1 MKGIRVGRLE
11 LCEARAFVIDAILRA
26 NGILLTTLVA
36 LAALFLIP
44 SNSTFLYYWQGGLF
58 LEGFEVVRWIIILF
72 IGSLYFFSR
81 DGSRDAFVLI
91 TLALALAALLPT
103 LLYEGSK
110 ELWAHNWLAYVA
122 VAMLVSMLVHRRPKE
137 LLAGVLLAACGLSVC
152 NVVSMVLF
160 PGGVYAAEFYF
171 YDNRNA
177 AYQIS
182 FLSLACSL
190 LLDYAFR
197 KRFSLRSLMVFVV
210 VIAQTLLS
218 GSATTSLAMLF
229 LVASLLAI
237 QKKRMR
243 GFFNGLTMLVG
254 SGILFLLVV
263 VVRIENHMG
272 PFIAG
277 VFGKSITFSGRT
289 PIWDLVFALLDGQHV
304 FFGYGVSGNEYL
316 IINQVHYYH
325 THNIY
330 LDILFTSGL
339 IGLVLMLCLLG
350 LTAIRLYKSRHNI
363 SIAIL
368 SSFLGAYLIVGIM
381 EPMANVSFFLFISL
395 AYYWSKRGRQTWDGG
410 ISPSCRNAYKP
421 NRGSKRTPVR
431 CGGFLG

>member
-1 MKGIRVGRLE
+1 MKGIWVGSLE
-11 LCEARAFVIDAILRA
+11 LCEARAFVIDVILRA
-26 NGILLTTLVA
+26 NGILLTALVA

-58 LEGFEVVRWIIILF
+58 LEGFEVVRWITILF
-72 IGSLYFFSR
+72 IGSFYFFSR
-81 DGSRDAFVLI
+81 DESRDAFVLI
-91 TLALALAALLPT
+91 TLALVLAALLPT

-122 VAMLVSMLVHRRPKE
+122 VVMLVSMLVHRRPKE

-289 PIWDLVFALLDGQHV
+289 PIWDLAFTLLDGQHV
-304 FFGYGVSGNEYL
+304 VFGYGVSGNDY
-316 IINQVHYYH
+316 Q
-325 THNIY
+325 
-330 LDILFTSGL
+330 SSS
-339 IGLVLMLCLLG
+339 LLSY
-350 LTAIRLYKSRHNI
+350 A
-363 SIAIL
+363 
-368 SSFLGAYLIVGIM
+368 
-381 EPMANVSFFLFISL
+381 
-395 AYYWSKRGRQTWDGG
+395 
-410 ISPSCRNAYKP
+410 
-421 NRGSKRTPVR
+421 
-431 CGGFLG
+431 

>member
-1 MKGIRVGRLE
+1 
-11 LCEARAFVIDAILRA
+11 
-26 NGILLTTLVA
+26 
-36 LAALFLIP
+36 
-44 SNSTFLYYWQGGLF
+44 
-58 LEGFEVVRWIIILF
+58 
-72 IGSLYFFSR
+72 
-81 DGSRDAFVLI
+81 
-91 TLALALAALLPT
+91 
-103 LLYEGSK
+103 
-110 ELWAHNWLAYVA
+110 
-122 VAMLVSMLVHRRPKE
+122 MLVSMLVHRRPKE

-272 PFIAG
+272 PFY
-277 VFGKSITFSGRT
+277 SGRFRKKHYLFRSHANLGSCVYSAR
-289 PIWDLVFALLDGQHV
+289 WAACCFWLWCFGQ
-304 FFGYGVSGNEYL
+304 
-316 IINQVHYYH
+316 
-325 THNIY
+325 
-330 LDILFTSGL
+330 
-339 IGLVLMLCLLG
+339 
-350 LTAIRLYKSRHNI
+350 
-363 SIAIL
+363 
-368 SSFLGAYLIVGIM
+368 
-381 EPMANVSFFLFISL
+381 
-395 AYYWSKRGRQTWDGG
+395 
-410 ISPSCRNAYKP
+410 
-421 NRGSKRTPVR
+421 
-431 CGGFLG
+431 

>member
-72 IGSLYFFSR
+72 IGSFYFFSR

-91 TLALALAALLPT
+91 TLALVLAALLPT

-110 ELWAHNWLAYVA
+110 E
-122 VAMLVSMLVHRRPKE
+122 SMLVHRRPKE

-229 LVASLLAI
+229 LVASLLVI

-289 PIWDLVFALLDGQHV
+289 PIWDLAFTLLDGQHV
-304 FFGYGVSGNEYL
+304 VFGYGVSGNEYL
-316 IINQVHYYH
+316 IINQAHYYH

-330 LDILFTSGL
+330 LDVLFTSGL
-339 IGLVLMLCLLG
+339 IGLILMLCLLG
-350 LTAIRLYKSRHNI
+350 LTAIRLYKCRHNI
-363 SIAIL
+363 SVAVL
-368 SSFLGAYLIVGIM
+368 SSFFGAYLMVGTM
-381 EPMANVSFFLFISL
+381 EPMTNVSFFLFISL
-395 AYYWSKRGRQTWDGG
+395 AYYWSKRSRLTHANG
-410 ISPSCRNAYKP
+410 ISVRYRNA
-421 NRGSKRTPVR
+421 
-431 CGGFLG
+431 

>member
-1 MKGIRVGRLE
+1 MKGIWVGSLE
-11 LCEARAFVIDAILRA
+11 LCEARAFVIDVILRA
-26 NGILLTTLVA
+26 NGILLTALVA

-58 LEGFEVVRWIIILF
+58 LEGFEVVRWITILL
-72 IGSLYFFSR
+72 IGSFYFFSR
-81 DGSRDAFVLI
+81 DESRDAFVLI
-91 TLALALAALLPT
+91 TLALVLAALLPT

-122 VAMLVSMLVHRRPKE
+122 VVMLVSMLVHRRPKE

-177 AYQIS
+177 AYQNS

-289 PIWDLVFALLDGQHV
+289 PIWDLAFTLLDGQHV
-304 FFGYGVSGNEYL
+304 VFGYGVSGNEYL

-330 LDILFTSGL
+330 LDVLFTSGL
-339 IGLVLMLCLLG
+339 IGLMLMLCLLG
-350 LTAIRLYKSRHNI
+350 LTAIRLYKCRHNI
-363 SIAIL
+363 SVAVL
-368 SSFLGAYLIVGIM
+368 SSFFGAYLMVGTM
-381 EPMANVSFFLFISL
+381 EPMTNVSFFLFISL
-395 AYYWSKRGRQTWDGG
+395 AYYWSKRSRLTHANG
-410 ISPSCRNAYKP
+410 ISLRYRN
-421 NRGSKRTPVR
+421 T
-431 CGGFLG
+431 

>member
-72 IGSLYFFSR
+72 IGSFYFFSR

-91 TLALALAALLPT
+91 TLALVLAALLPT

-122 VAMLVSMLVHRRPKE
+122 VVMLVSMLVHRRPKE

-160 PGGVYAAEFYF
+160 PGGGYAAEFYF

-218 GSATTSLAMLF
+218 GSATT
-229 LVASLLAI
+229 
-237 QKKRMR
+237 
-243 GFFNGLTMLVG
+243 
-254 SGILFLLVV
+254 
-263 VVRIENHMG
+263 
-272 PFIAG
+272 
-277 VFGKSITFSGRT
+277 
-289 PIWDLVFALLDGQHV
+289 
-304 FFGYGVSGNEYL
+304 
-316 IINQVHYYH
+316 
-325 THNIY
+325 
-330 LDILFTSGL
+330 
-339 IGLVLMLCLLG
+339 
-350 LTAIRLYKSRHNI
+350 
-363 SIAIL
+363 
-368 SSFLGAYLIVGIM
+368 
-381 EPMANVSFFLFISL
+381 
-395 AYYWSKRGRQTWDGG
+395 
-410 ISPSCRNAYKP
+410 
-421 NRGSKRTPVR
+421 
-431 CGGFLG
+431 